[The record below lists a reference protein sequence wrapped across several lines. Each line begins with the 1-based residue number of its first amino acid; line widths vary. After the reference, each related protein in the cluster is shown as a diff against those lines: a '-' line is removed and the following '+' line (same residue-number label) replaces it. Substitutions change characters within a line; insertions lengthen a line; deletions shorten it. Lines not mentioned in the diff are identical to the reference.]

1 MKRLNIRKKEGRIMN
16 DVIGLAAIA
25 TTICIVLPVLSMEA
39 MILWLERRN
48 ENEKNRKDQEH
59 DSRRTG

>member
-1 MKRLNIRKKEGRIMN
+1 MKRLNIRKKDGRIMD

-25 TTICIVLPVLSMEA
+25 ATICIVFPVLSMEV
-39 MILWLERRN
+39 MILWIERRN

-59 DSRRTG
+59 DSRRNG